1 MKLNDTFLP
10 INKQDMKNQNI
21 DQLDFVL
28 ITGDAYIDHPSFGSA
43 IISRVL
49 EDQGF
54 TVGIIAQPNWKNT
67 SDFKRLGKPKLGFL
81 INSGNIDS
89 MVNHYTAAKKKRHND
104 LYSPGGKSGYRP
116 DRALIVY

>member
-67 SDFKRLGKPKLGFL
+67 SDFKRLGKPKLGF
-81 INSGNIDS
+81 
-89 MVNHYTAAKKKRHND
+89 
-104 LYSPGGKSGYRP
+104 
-116 DRALIVY
+116 